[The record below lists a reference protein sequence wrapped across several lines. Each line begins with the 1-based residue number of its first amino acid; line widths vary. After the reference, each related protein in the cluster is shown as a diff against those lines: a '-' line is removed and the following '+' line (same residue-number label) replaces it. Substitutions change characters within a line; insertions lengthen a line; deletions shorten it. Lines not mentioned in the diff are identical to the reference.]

1 LKYVYL
7 LQSEP
12 FPDRHY
18 VGSTLD
24 LRKRLADHNAGF
36 SAHTS
41 KFRPWRL
48 VIYIA
53 FSDHAKAGR
62 FEAYLKTGS
71 GREFAKRHF

>member
-1 LKYVYL
+1 MYCRASLFL
-7 LQSEP
+7 T
-12 FPDRHY
+12 DT

-36 SAHTS
+36 SVHSS

-53 FSDHAKAGR
+53 FSDRSKADQ